1 MRILRNALWA
11 AALSSASLSRALTI
25 DELIAK
31 NVEARGGLEK
41 LKAIQSLR
49 LEGTRTRSGG
59 GFEMPFVEIRKRP
72 GAIRSEATMQGLTM
86 IRAYDGT
93 EGWAVQPFRGRKDPE
108 KLPADAAKQMAY
120 DADLDGP
127 LVDYKEKGNQVEY
140 LGTEDVDG
148 TLAHKVKITR
158 PTGDVDFL
166 YLDPDYFLE
175 IRRRSQ
181 YRIRGT
187 ETEIETDFGAYERVN
202 GVYFPFSIESGAPGS
217 TEKGQK
223 TNVTKAEAN
232 AAVDDVVFRFPGGA
246 PPAAK

>member
-1 MRILRNALWA
+1 MRAWRCAPWALLILVVGA
-11 AALSSASLSRALTI
+11 ARALTV

-31 NVEARGGLEK
+31 YIEARGGMEK

-72 GAIRSEATMQGLTM
+72 GSIRSEATMQGLTM
-86 IRAYDGT
+86 VRAYDGS

-120 DADLDGP
+120 EADLDGP
-127 LVDYKEKGNQVEY
+127 LVDYRRKGNEVEY

-148 TLAHKVKITR
+148 TEAHKLKVTR
-158 PTGDVDFL
+158 SGGDVEL
-166 YLDPDYFLE
+166 IYLDPDYFLE

-181 YRIRGT
+181 VRVRGV
-187 ETEIETDFGAYERVN
+187 ETEIETDFGSYERVN
-202 GVYFPFSIESGAPGS
+202 GVYFPFSVEAGPPGS
-217 TEKGQK
+217 GEKGQK
-223 TNVTKAEAN
+223 TNVIKAEAN
-232 AAVDDVVFRFPGGA
+232 VAVDDAIFRFPGPTPGA
-246 PPAAK
+246 K

>member
-1 MRILRNALWA
+1 MRIVRCVLWA
-11 AALSSASLSRALTI
+11 AALSGASVSRAITV

-31 NVEARGGLEK
+31 NVEARGGLAK
-41 LKAIQSLR
+41 LRAIETLR
-49 LEGTRTRSGG
+49 LEGTRTRLGG

-86 IRAYDGT
+86 IRAYDGK

-108 KLPADAAKQMAY
+108 KLPADAAKQLAY

-148 TLAHKVKITR
+148 TEAHKVQVTR
-158 PTGDVDFL
+158 PTGDVEMI

-175 IRRRSQ
+175 IRRLSR
-181 YRIRGT
+181 YRVRGA
-187 ETEIETDFGAYERVN
+187 ETEIETDFGGYERVN
-202 GVYFPFSIESGAPGS
+202 GVYFPFSIESGSRGS
-217 TEKGQK
+217 REKGQK
-223 TNVTKAEAN
+223 INVNKAEAN
-232 AAVDDVVFRFPGGA
+232 VTVDDANFHFPGDA
-246 PPAAK
+246 APAAK

>member
-1 MRILRNALWA
+1 
-11 AALSSASLSRALTI
+11 
-25 DELIAK
+25 
-31 NVEARGGLEK
+31 
-41 LKAIQSLR
+41 
-49 LEGTRTRSGG
+49 
-59 GFEMPFVEIRKRP
+59 
-72 GAIRSEATMQGLTM
+72 MQGLTM

-127 LVDYKEKGNQVEY
+127 LVDYKEKGNRVDY

-148 TLAHKVKITR
+148 TEAHKLKVTR
-158 PTGDVDFL
+158 PAGDVEFI

-175 IRRRSQ
+175 IRRLSQ
-181 YRIRGT
+181 IRVRGA
-187 ETEIETDFGAYERVN
+187 ETEVETDFGAYERVN
-202 GVYFPFSIESGAPGS
+202 GVYLAFSIESGSPGS

-232 AAVDDVVFRFPGGA
+232 VAVDDALFRFPGSAPGA
-246 PPAAK
+246 K

>member
-1 MRILRNALWA
+1 MRVPCCALMAVIALA
-11 AALSSASLSRALTI
+11 AGSARALNV
-25 DELIAK
+25 DELIAR
-31 NVEARGGLEK
+31 NIEARGGLEK
-41 LKAIQSLR
+41 LHAIQTLR
-49 LEGTRTRSGG
+49 VEGTRTRLGG

-72 GAIRSEATMQGLTM
+72 GSIRSEATMQGLTM
-86 IRAYDGT
+86 IRAYDGK

-127 LVDYKEKGNQVEY
+127 LVDYKEKGNRVDY

-148 TLAHKVKITR
+148 TEAHKLKVTR
-158 PTGDVDFL
+158 STGDVDYV
-166 YLDPDYFLE
+166 YLDPDYYLE
-175 IRRRSQ
+175 IRRLSQ
-181 YRIRGT
+181 HRVRGT
-187 ETEIETDFGAYERVN
+187 ESEVETDYGAYERVN

-232 AAVDDVVFRFPGGA
+232 VAVDDALFRFPGSAPGA
-246 PPAAK
+246 K